1 MLRIDRLSYS
11 SQLRYVSTGEKFAF
25 SVVTMVLCIAGQRVV
40 PSVLVFFVMGFFTV
54 LRGKI
59 PFSDYRKLLTIPL
72 AFLAVNA
79 VILGIS
85 VRREPLEVFAVSVGA
100 WYVTAG
106 KETID
111 YGIRVFFT
119 AMASVS
125 CMYFLA
131 CNTTM
136 TDLLTLFRR
145 MKCPPV
151 LVELMLLIYRFI
163 FVLLDCAHAISTAQQ
178 SRLGYRDYK
187 TSIQSFGGLASHLF
201 ICSIKR
207 SERLYDAMEARGY
220 DGTIQ
225 VLDEE
230 HPPKKSEIVGIAVFE
245 LCLVWLLWG

>member
-1 MLRIDRLSYS
+1 M
-11 SQLRYVSTGEKFAF
+11 
-25 SVVTMVLCIAGQRVV
+25 
-40 PSVLVFFVMGFFTV
+40 
-54 LRGKI
+54 
-59 PFSDYRKLLTIPL
+59 
-72 AFLAVNA
+72 
-79 VILGIS
+79 
-85 VRREPLEVFAVSVGA
+85 EVFAVSVGA